1 MKNYFDLKGKVAVV
15 TGASGGLGADAA
27 RAYAHEGAN
36 IALLARRKERL
47 ESLAK
52 ELESTGVK
60 TLAVQCDVSNE
71 ESVKNAVD
79 EVIKYFGKIDILLNN
94 AGIAIP
100 GGVDCLCVEDWD
112 KGMDVNV
119 KGIFLVSKYVIP
131 HMIENNY
138 GKIINT
144 SSINSIAGDKQET
157 FTRHVYNASKAAVR
171 GLTMGMACSYGKYG
185 ITVNAVAPGLFE
197 SEMTANTLF
206 KSEDFLNAYSNIV
219 PLDRPAKKGELNGPI
234 LFLSSDASS
243 YITGQTI
250 FVDGGFSIV

>member
-1 MKNYFDLKGKVAVV
+1 MKNYFNLKGKVAVV

-27 RAYAHEGAN
+27 RVYAQEGAEV
-36 IALLARRKERL
+36 ALLARRKERL
-47 ESLAK
+47 DSLAK

-60 TLAVQCDVSNE
+60 ALAVQCDVANE
-71 ESVKNAVD
+71 ESVKHAID

-94 AGIAIP
+94 AGIAVG

-119 KGIFLVSKYVIP
+119 KGTFLVSKYVLP
-131 HMIENNY
+131 HMIKNNY
-138 GKIINT
+138 GKIVNT
-144 SSINSIAGDKQET
+144 SSINSIAGDKQEM

-197 SEMTANTLF
+197 SEMTADTLF
-206 KSEDFLNAYSNIV
+206 KSDEFLKRYSSIV
-219 PLDRPAKKGELNGPI
+219 PLDRPAKKGELNGAI
-234 LFLSSDASS
+234 IFLSSESSS